1 MVLRNFVPSIKDL
14 FAELDQPANAGHLGQ
29 RPAIFTL
36 PEKFGSGSIQRWHLR
51 PGLELIIN
59 DLNFREQLILERNHP
74 VAKTTI
80 GMSFCVAGRM
90 QVAGTNVEPILEF
103 KAKQANLGVVN
114 STKGRIC
121 YGANQPVLLVHVH
134 LQPDALNLTT
144 EKEFEQLP
152 SQLRNAIAGIN
163 TTNYHQSSAMT
174 PIMYATIQQL
184 LNCPYQGFTKQLY
197 VESKA
202 IELVSLY
209 FEQLLSDTSL
219 LNAHSDLLSDERE
232 RIVYARDILLEQVAK
247 PPTLLEL
254 SRQVGLND
262 RKLKQGFRQMFGTTV
277 FGYLRNYRMQQA
289 QQLLLRPNSTIAG
302 VAQAVGYRN
311 PEAFSVAF
319 RRTFAISPKAYQLG
333 RR

>member
-1 MVLRNFVPSIKDL
+1 MVLRNFVPSVKDL

-36 PEKFGSGSIQRWHLR
+36 PDKFGRGSIQRWHLR

-144 EKEFEQLP
+144 EEEFEQLP
-152 SQLRNAIAGIN
+152 SQLRNAIAGVN
-163 TTNYHQSSAMT
+163 TTNYHQSSTMT
-174 PIMYATIQQL
+174 PVMNATIQQL
-184 LNCPYQGFTKQLY
+184 LNCPYQGFTRQLY
-197 VESKA
+197 MESKA
-202 IELVSLY
+202 IELISLY
-209 FEQLLSDTSL
+209 FEQLLSDISL
-219 LNAHSDLLSDERE
+219 LNPHPNLQSDEKD
-232 RIVYARDILLEQVAK
+232 RIVYARDILLEQVAN

-262 RKLKQGFRQMFGTTV
+262 RKLKQGFRQVFGTTA

-302 VAQAVGYRN
+302 VAQAVGYSN

-319 RRTFAISPKAYQLG
+319 RRAFAISPKAYQLE